1 MSTSVNEQGK
11 GVRPFPA
18 TYKRRRFL
26 IMEMPERIKVNTD
39 KTLTV
44 YLDDNEFLFNQ
55 KQYLKSDKGK
65 ILLKHQT
72 VRQLAE
78 VAGVSVGPP
87 VLISTHNPVV
97 YVFMRCANKGNY
109 SVTEIGESNGQNL
122 FDDIMK
128 INPATT
134 ADNRAYERA
143 VLKLLGIYGEVYG
156 ASEINYKDGE
166 KPPAASGR
174 EPKLNNDSDNSA
186 VLENAEKAAVTNIKA
201 SQTEDGKPFWWNDTG
216 IGSFKESEL
225 DPETAIVTQGP
236 CAGKDWTVK
245 QLYDFKYTSCVY
257 FAERKNLD
265 TASDDFKK
273 QVYACRRAIRKYG
286 LKEEN

>member
-1 MSTSVNEQGK
+1 
-11 GVRPFPA
+11 
-18 TYKRRRFL
+18 
-26 IMEMPERIKVNTD
+26 MEMPERIKLNTD
-39 KTLTV
+39 KSLTV
-44 YLDDNEFLFNQ
+44 YLDDNEFSFGQ

-72 VRQLAE
+72 IRQLAE
-78 VAGVSVGPP
+78 VAGVTVGPP
-87 VLISTHNPVV
+87 VLIGTHNPVV
-97 YVFMRCANKGNY
+97 YVFMRCATRGKV

-143 VLKLLGIYGEVYG
+143 VLKVLGIYGEVYG

-166 KPPAASGR
+166 KSPAASSR
-174 EPKLNNDSDNSA
+174 EPKQNNDSNSKTA
-186 VLENAEKAAVTNIKA
+186 LEVAESEETVV
-201 SQTEDGKPFWWNDTG
+201 QTTVQGSKTEEGKPFWWNDTG
-216 IGSFKESEL
+216 VGIFKESEL

-245 QLYDFKYTSCVY
+245 QLYDFKYASCVY

-273 QVYACRRAIRKYG
+273 QVYTCRRAIRKYG
-286 LKEEN
+286 LQE